1 MKNLILILLLGI
13 WSCQP
18 SVDKDKPDLQ
28 RILISSET
36 RVCTGVSPMEC
47 LQVKWNKD
55 QEDWELFYDH
65 IQGFDYVK
73 GYEYELIVKV
83 EKVENPPADA
93 SSLKYTLVKEVS
105 RTAHK

>member
-1 MKNLILILLLGI
+1 MKRLILIFLLGI

-18 SVDKDKPDLQ
+18 SADKERADLQ

-36 RVCTGVSPMEC
+36 RACTGVSPMEC
-47 LQVKWNKD
+47 LLVKWDKN
-55 QEDWELFYDH
+55 QENWELFYNP

-83 EKVENPPADA
+83 EKVDNPPADA
-93 SSLKYTLVKEVS
+93 SSLKYILIKEVS